1 MPRLK
6 SACLSVALAM
16 IAVFTVAV
24 TVFADQPKV
33 FENSQWQYSVKYP
46 AEFLLKRL
54 GGVTVFIAP
63 MFDKKTGFAE
73 NINIAVEDLSEPIP
87 SLESLFVK
95 AKAKLTLGGKA
106 VKVLEEKKDK
116 LSGVDAY
123 RIIYTSKQKK
133 TNFKFLQTIAIYK
146 NRVYVVTYTALQEQ
160 FDRSLNQANSMI
172 KSLKF
177 TN

>member
-6 SACLSVALAM
+6 SAFLSVVLALTV
-16 IAVFTVAV
+16 VFTIAV
-24 TVFADQPKV
+24 TVFADQPKS
-33 FENSQWQYSVKYP
+33 FENSQWKYSVKYP

-63 MFDKKTGFAE
+63 AVDKKTGFAE
-73 NINIAVEDLSEPIP
+73 NINIAVEDLSEPVP
-87 SLESLFVK
+87 SLEELFIR
-95 AKAKLTLGGKA
+95 AKAKLTLGGKG
-106 VKVLEEKKDK
+106 VKVLDEKKDK
-116 LSGVDAY
+116 LGGVEAY

-133 TNFKFLQTIAIYK
+133 TNFKFLQSIAIYK

-160 FDRSLNQANSMI
+160 FDRSLNSANSII